1 MGDMLSTKKNK
12 LRMEFATFMYTMCF
26 LFKIF
31 YKVQQENKLT
41 TWISL
46 LRSEHHSHKAIG
58 KFCTYIR
65 RDNNLEVPLVN
76 LRPPNNSI
84 LAAIR
89 VQMKFWSWIKV
100 KPVRLAICFCYPTSF
115 LVPFSCSSISK
126 AKETDGFSKGMGGS
140 VNEGKWRGREVK
152 ELRVIITMTHRISDR
167 LQQSQT

>member
-1 MGDMLSTKKNK
+1 MEST
-12 LRMEFATFMYTMCF
+12 TFMYTMCF

-46 LRSEHHSHKAIG
+46 LRSEDHSHKAIG

-65 RDNNLEVPLVN
+65 GDNNLEVPLVN
-76 LRPPNNSI
+76 FRPPNNSI

-89 VQMKFWSWIKV
+89 VQVNFWSWIKV
-100 KPVRLAICFCYPTSF
+100 KPVRLAICFCYPPSF

-140 VNEGKWRGREVK
+140 VNEVKWRGREVK
-152 ELRVIITMTHRISDR
+152 ELRVIIMMTHRISDR
-167 LQQSQT
+167 LQQSQM